1 MKSIKNEMRYP
12 TSFAGC
18 VCEVLGMGI
27 SNRPLIDLLLADG
40 ATVRVRD
47 KKTLDALGEDASAL
61 AEQGVV
67 FLGGE
72 GYLDGLDGDYIF
84 RSPGI
89 RPDLPQIKEAEENGA
104 ILTCEMEQFLAR
116 CPCPVIG
123 ITGSDGKTT
132 TTTITHLLLT
142 TEAQRCQRDRRV
154 YLGGNIGTPLLPRLA
169 EMKSDDFAV
178 AELSSFQL
186 QRMAYGVSRAVI
198 TNITPNHLNWHT
210 DMEEYTDAK
219 KQIYRTEPCSLLV
232 TNRDNPVC
240 AALAAAC
247 TVPLTLFS
255 STKDNYAEIVA
266 GMPKGCSAVFARD
279 GFLRYS
285 DGQTE
290 TKLIPVSAIR
300 LPGRHNVENYM
311 AAIGVTW
318 GLVSQETMDV
328 VARTFAGVPH
338 RLEFIRKLDGVT
350 YYNSSIDSTPTRTAA
365 ALHALQEKPIVI
377 CGGYDKHIPF
387 APLAEVLCER
397 AKAVVLTGATADAIL
412 SALQECPA
420 YRAECLPVFREDT
433 FRAAVDRARAIAA
446 DGDTVLL
453 SPACASF
460 DAFRNFEERGD
471 TFRRLVMAFTE

>member
-1 MKSIKNEMRYP
+1 MRGTNDEIRYP
-12 TSFAGC
+12 TSFKGC
-18 VCEVLGMGI
+18 VCDVLGMGI

-40 ATVRVRD
+40 AIVRVRD
-47 KKTLDALGEDASAL
+47 KKTPDALGEDAGSL
-61 AEQGVV
+61 AKRGVTFV
-67 FLGGE
+67 SGE
-72 GYLDGLDGDYIF
+72 GYLDRLDGDYIF

-89 RPDLPQIKEAEENGA
+89 RPDLPQIRAAEKNGSV
-104 ILTCEMEQFLAR
+104 LTCEMEQFLAR

-132 TTTITHLLLT
+132 TTTVTHLLLAA
-142 TEAQRCQRDRRV
+142 EAQRRQNGQKI

-169 EMKSDDFAV
+169 EMKPDDFAV

-219 KQIYRTEPCSLLV
+219 KQIYRTEPCNMLV

-240 AALAAAC
+240 ASLAAVC

-255 STKDNYAEIVA
+255 STKDNYADITA
-266 GMPKGCSAVFARD
+266 GMPEGCCAVFIRD
-279 GFLRYS
+279 GYLWHS

-290 TKLIPVSAIR
+290 TKIIPVSAIR

-318 GLVSQETMDV
+318 GLVSCESIDT
-328 VARTFAGVPH
+328 VARTFAGVTH
-338 RLEFIRKLDGVT
+338 RLEFIRKLNGVT

-397 AKAVVLTGATADAIL
+397 AKAVVLTGATADAIM
-412 SALQECPA
+412 SALRECPA
-420 YRAECLPVFREDT
+420 YREDCLPVFREDT
-433 FRAAVDRARAIAA
+433 FGAAVDRARAIAT